1 MNLPSEVQNIVA
13 EAKKDPKV
21 LAVAFFGSYARGEE
35 YRDIDVCIFL
45 FPQKYPSLELSQLK
59 LKYTPEDEHYDV
71 QVFQQLPIYIQNRI
85 RNEAKFIYIKNENAL
100 YDLYFQTE
108 QEWEHFKPIYES
120 YLEAV
125 ESG

>member
-1 MNLPSEVQNIVA
+1 MISPEVKKIIQ
-13 EAKKDPKV
+13 EAKSDRKV
-21 LAVAFFGSYARGEE
+21 LAVAFFGSYAWEEE

-45 FPQKYPSLELSQLK
+45 FPKEYSPLELSQLK
-59 LKYTPEDEHYDV
+59 LKYTPENERYDV

-85 RNEAKFIYIKNENAL
+85 RNEAKFVYTKDENTL

-108 QEWEHFKPIYES
+108 QEWEHFKPIYDS
-120 YLEAV
+120 YLEGV